1 MAPTELPSLAVSRP
15 RPDSEHAGSPLQAGE
30 GHLRISRVA
39 GQSLPTRSLATNPL
53 KLWSPRRPG
62 PVSWTYASTFGGGLV
77 AGDRIDLQVDVEP
90 DATAVLTTQASTK
103 VYRSNRSKSCRQQ
116 LTAHVNRSASLVVVP
131 DPLVCFR
138 GAIYEQFNRIHLA
151 EDASLVY
158 VDWLTGGRLAR
169 GECWDFARVTTRLE
183 IIRED
188 RPLLLESLVLD
199 PRDGPLDSP
208 MRMGDYRCLAIVVV
222 LGPSLAEQAQQT
234 LETVDQSSEETG
246 LLEAASP
253 LAEGVLWRIMGRSTE
268 PVAHQLQERLGF
280 LADRL
285 GETPWE
291 RKW

>member
-1 MAPTELPSLAVSRP
+1 MAPTDLSAPAVSGSRA
-15 RPDSEHAGSPLQAGE
+15 DSEQSRSPLQSGE
-30 GHLRISRVA
+30 GYLRVSHVA
-39 GQSLPTRSLATNPL
+39 GVSRPTRSLATNPL

-116 LTAHVNRSASLVVVP
+116 LTARVDRSASLVVVP

-138 GAIYEQFNRIHLA
+138 GALYEQFNRVHLA

-199 PRDGPLDSP
+199 PHDGPLDSP
-208 MRMGDYRCLAIVVV
+208 VRMGDYRCLAIVVV
-222 LGPSLAEQAQQT
+222 LGPSLVEEAQQI
-234 LETVDQSSEETG
+234 LETADQSSTETG

-253 LAEGVLWRIMGRSTE
+253 LAEGVLWRIMGPSTE
-268 PVAHQLQERLGF
+268 PVGHQLQERLGF